1 MSGAAFDCEATNLD
15 WKAASDALFV
25 SDVPLFVVDSGE
37 LRNTAGIPIF
47 GSPKASNSEWYP
59 LPRIKVMRCEA
70 LLQ

>member
-15 WKAASDALFV
+15 WKAAGDALFV

-47 GSPKASNSEWYP
+47 GSSRRQTQSGIHYLVLK
-59 LPRIKVMRCEA
+59 
-70 LLQ
+70 